1 MIFSLQF
8 KTPDVTD
15 QLAMNDKDLQKAKKL
30 IEQFVRYN
38 EYIIVRFDTDTNTCE
53 VVKYN

>member
-38 EYIIVRFDTDTNTCE
+38 EYIIIRFDTDTNTCE